1 MGYLK
6 FNSRTENTIL
16 LSGWDKGVFLYKIW
30 RDIWLITL
38 IRCGPEQYIKGNVII
53 KETDDIET
61 IKNRILEKVGGYEG
75 LNNNRQPKELIF
87 KQVREYFVEIIFK
100 GEIYYLVGNPSM
112 DISNLVLDKERGKVK
127 GAVPI
132 KHIATIKNAFN
143 LRGEPVSNIADK
155 MLEQIRKEV

>member
-1 MGYLK
+1 MEYLK
-6 FNSRTENTIL
+6 FNSRTENTLL
-16 LSGWDKGVFLYKIW
+16 LSGWNKDVFVYRVW
-30 RDIWLITL
+30 RDIWLIIVT
-38 IRCGPEQYIKGNVII
+38 RFGPEQYIKGNVII

-61 IKNRILEKVGGYEG
+61 IKNRVLEKVGGYKG
-75 LNNNRQPKELIF
+75 LNNDNPPKELIF

-112 DISNLVLDKERGKVK
+112 DISNLVLDKERGNVK

-143 LRGEPVSNIADK
+143 LRGEPVSNIVDK
-155 MLEQIRKEV
+155 ILEQIRKGV